1 MRLPSW
7 LLALA
12 AAPLLCSCEAAAP
25 SCDDLQPGDVPPPS
39 CAKAQACPATAAC
52 SSIDASTCGS
62 PDTCMP
68 LVHNADRPTKGFR
81 MRKIEFIAPKRM
93 TDPAFQT
100 SIIDLDME
108 LKQPVCGTPGRSGF
122 NWLLDVDRDHGTLLT
137 GSGPPPADMKAGF
150 CFFDKG
156 QGGSETGPVKAK
168 VTFRGDTF
176 DSEVF
181 PRLDIPILSQ
191 GNVNDVVRV
200 PMQSV
205 RFSGVTLSESD
216 DCIGRF
222 QKTALADDCLPR
234 DLSACAP
241 WATAGAVAGFV
252 TLEDADTVKIADLGQ
267 SLCAFLTGSVG
278 PDGKCERTGSALKAK
293 GDYCSTTGE
302 PGGCEDSVWIAATFA
317 ASAVAV
323 QTDGCGG

>member
-1 MRLPSW
+1 
-7 LLALA
+7 
-12 AAPLLCSCEAAAP
+12 
-25 SCDDLQPGDVPPPS
+25 
-39 CAKAQACPATAAC
+39 
-52 SSIDASTCGS
+52 
-62 PDTCMP
+62 
-68 LVHNADRPTKGFR
+68 
-81 MRKIEFIAPKRM
+81 M

-108 LKQPVCGTPGRSGF
+108 LKQPVCGTPGRSCF

-150 CFFDKG
+150 CFFDK
-156 QGGSETGPVKAK
+156 
-168 VTFRGDTF
+168 
-176 DSEVF
+176 
-181 PRLDIPILSQ
+181 
-191 GNVNDVVRV
+191 
-200 PMQSV
+200 
-205 RFSGVTLSESD
+205 
-216 DCIGRF
+216 
-222 QKTALADDCLPR
+222 
-234 DLSACAP
+234 
-241 WATAGAVAGFV
+241 AGAVAGFV
-252 TLEDADTVKIADLGQ
+252 TLEDADAVKIADLGQ